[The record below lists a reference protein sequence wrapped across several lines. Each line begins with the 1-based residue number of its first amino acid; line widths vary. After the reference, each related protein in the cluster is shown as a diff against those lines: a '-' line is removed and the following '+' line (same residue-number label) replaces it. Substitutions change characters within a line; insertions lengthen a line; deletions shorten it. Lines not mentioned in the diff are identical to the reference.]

1 MARYLFQDYVSSPDA
16 SNWHAVLVRA
26 HAAKIRPV
34 CLCKSKGEGAQM
46 YIAKHRESCFIKR
59 MPFSGVAHAP
69 HCEHYEPP
77 SELSGLGQVNGTAI
91 REDAESNAMVLSL
104 DFALTKGKG
113 RAITADPQ
121 AEHESVRSDGT
132 KLTMRATLHFLYDQ
146 AGLSRW
152 SPRMAGR
159 RSWAVVRRELYIAAT
174 DKRAKGLALN
184 ELLFIPETFVVND
197 AHMIA
202 ERRASALAR
211 LSASAANRMLMVA
224 EVKLVE
230 PTRFGHK
237 ITFKH
242 MPDMPLTMTED
253 LQKRLSRV
261 FENELALW
269 GQLETTHLLLIG
281 TMSLSPQGFYV
292 LESACLTNVNE
303 AWIPFDSFYEYQLL
317 DTLHMQ
323 GRKFTKGLRY
333 NLPSTKPLASVVLQ
347 DTGDVSAALYIVP
360 SGAHSDYEDSARQ
373 LTERSDMVSWF
384 WSGGVSTMPALP
396 VSLEEPRSH
405 HPQQDHSE
413 RFENLPLPADE
424 LPEFETAPT
433 DSEY

>member
-16 SNWHAVLVRA
+16 SNWNSVLVRA

-91 REDAESNAMVLSL
+91 REDAESSAMVLSL

-113 RAITADPQ
+113 RAITADLQ
-121 AEHESVRSDGT
+121 IEHESVRSDGT

-152 SPRMAGR
+152 SPRMSGR
-159 RSWAVVRRELYIAAT
+159 RSWAVVRRELYKAAT

-184 ELLFIPETFVVND
+184 ELLFIPESFVVND

-211 LSASAANRMLMVA
+211 LSVSAANRMLIVA
-224 EVKLVE
+224 EVKQVE

-242 MPDMPLTMTED
+242 MPDMSLTMNED

-269 GQLETTHLLLIG
+269 GQLDATHLLLIG

-292 LESACLTNVNE
+292 LESAKREQSTN
-303 AWIPFDSFYEYQLL
+303 DRQLY
-317 DTLHMQ
+317 DFAQ
-323 GRKFTKGLRY
+323 SEEKAARRGLRGK
-333 NLPSTKPLASVVLQ
+333 LSRWRP
-347 DTGDVSAALYIVP
+347 G
-360 SGAHSDYEDSARQ
+360 SGAR
-373 LTERSDMVSWF
+373 
-384 WSGGVSTMPALP
+384 GGVSYAKF
-396 VSLEEPRSH
+396 RHSH
-405 HPQQDHSE
+405 NRPG
-413 RFENLPLPADE
+413 
-424 LPEFETAPT
+424 
-433 DSEY
+433 